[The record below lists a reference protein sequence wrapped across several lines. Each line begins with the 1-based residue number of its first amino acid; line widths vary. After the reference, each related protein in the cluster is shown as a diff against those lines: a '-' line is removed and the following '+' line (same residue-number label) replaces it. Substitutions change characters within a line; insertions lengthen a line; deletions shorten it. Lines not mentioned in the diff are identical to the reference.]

1 MASNGGGGGTNV
13 NIPSLIAQTQGTN
26 NEQRNNA
33 TQSLQ
38 YLESNHFSNYIM
50 ELCRILG
57 SPTETT
63 PIRQGAGLLL
73 KNCVGSSRSND
84 NIVTIR
90 NRWIAQPANM
100 RAKLKSAI
108 LTVLATPDR
117 SARDTAVNVV
127 SNLAMVE
134 TLGQWAD
141 LVPTLIKQCL
151 SKQPVVMYS
160 ALKCIGQIAEN
171 ENRADSEALSTFTA
185 KILECIAHGMSVS
198 HDEVQSE
205 AIHCLYHIMD
215 LIAANMQIEKERTI
229 IFQMVCCGSSLSGNQ
244 PLRLRSFMS
253 IGKLIECYYSTLKPY
268 MQSIFQISKECIE
281 RGIDGKEA
289 EDVTKMA
296 IEVWSTT
303 AEMESDIDFENAQNA
318 AENQSVS
325 AADKRVS
332 FGFVNKA
339 LELLVPIF
347 LKALLLQKEDYDE
360 DEWTVRKAAACALEL
375 FAVVAGDNILKY
387 VLQFVEKNI
396 AQQNWRAREAAVTA
410 FGSILDGPSEAK
422 LGGLVQQILKIVL
435 KLMSDAN
442 SQVRRSSAWTLGRI
456 CNLIPGSIDFNDEA
470 VNRAMLE
477 GLVKGL
483 NGDNSMANKVCW
495 CLASLATFSGSG
507 QNNSHRSTTIY
518 KGQNA
523 HNLMREL
530 LARANRRDID
540 GSLLIAVHEALNSI
554 IHFSEGMETALV
566 SLLPELVKQGLCV
579 AKAISERG
587 DELSQYKMAGL
598 FSSMQVILDKLG
610 QGCLSQE
617 LTTSIMQCCC
627 SLLECESALVYE
639 EALGCVT
646 YVARCVGGHFGRFL
660 EAANVQNML
669 IKAVRNGGSNE
680 EICRVGVGC
689 IGDVYLTCADQGVP
703 ASLQPFSD
711 RVVSELL
718 TLLISGEVNMELKQ
732 HIIDALTDILIAHGS
747 AARRYSS
754 DIMNK
759 CLEIGCLQPPSD
771 AEEDVLAVF
780 NDIRCSICDVCRS
793 CLSELKQGGDAFMKQ
808 FIPVIN
814 RFFSAVAQGLSRS
827 QVNPTLLQKVIMT
840 LSEAADYCDAGAKAE
855 LRTTHIQ
862 TILEAGGKHKE
873 IAEAAQT
880 AFQSLSGGGR

>member
-38 YLESNHFSNYIM
+38 YLEQNHFSNYIM

-57 SPTETT
+57 SASEATA
-63 PIRQGAGLLL
+63 IRQGAGLLL
-73 KNCVGSSRSND
+73 KNCVGSSRSGSD
-84 NIVTIR
+84 IATVR
-90 NRWIAQPANM
+90 RRWSAQPQNI
-100 RAKLKSAI
+100 RAKLKAAM
-108 LTVLATPDR
+108 LAVLATQER

-127 SNLAMVE
+127 SNLALVE
-134 TLGQWAD
+134 TLEQWTD
-141 LVPTLIKQCL
+141 LLPTLIKQCL

-160 ALKCIGQIAEN
+160 ALKCIGQIAETS
-171 ENRADSEALSTFTA
+171 DSDALATYSA
-185 KILECIAHGMSVS
+185 KILECIAHGMSVQ

-205 AIHCLYHIMD
+205 AIHCLYQIME

-229 IFQMVCCGSSLSGNQ
+229 IFQMVCCGSSLSTNRQ
-244 PLRLRSFMS
+244 LRMHSFMS
-253 IGKLIECYYSTLKPY
+253 IGKLIECYYATLKPY

-281 RGIDGKEA
+281 RGIAGKED

-303 AEMESDIDFENAQNA
+303 AEMEADIAFELASGDAPPAGA
-318 AENQSVS
+318 A
-325 AADKRVS
+325 KRVS

-347 LKALLLQKEDYDE
+347 LKALLLQKDEYDE

-387 VLQFVEKNI
+387 VLQFVERNI
-396 AQQNWRAREAAVTA
+396 AQQNWRAREAALTA
-410 FGSILDGPSEAK
+410 FGSILDGPSAAK

-435 KLMSDAN
+435 KLMSDSNA
-442 SQVRRSSAWTLGRI
+442 QVRMSSAWTLGRI
-456 CNLIPGSIDFNDEA
+456 CSLIPSSIDFTDEA

-477 GLVKGL
+477 ALVKGL
-483 NGDNSMANKVCW
+483 NGDNNMANKVCW
-495 CLASLATFSGSG
+495 CLASLATFSGQQSQG
-507 QNNSHRSTTIY
+507 QQGGTIY

-530 LARANRRDID
+530 LARANRRDVS
-540 GSLLIAVHEALNSI
+540 GALLISVHEALNSI
-554 IHFSEGMETALV
+554 IHFSSGMEQALA
-566 SLLPELVKQGLCV
+566 SLLPELVRQGLSV
-579 AKAISERG
+579 AKAIAARG

-598 FSSMQVILDKLG
+598 FSSLQVILDKLG
-610 QGCLSQE
+610 QGCLSPE

-627 SLLECESALVYE
+627 ALLECESALVYE

-660 EAANVQNML
+660 EAANVQQLL

-718 TLLISGEVNMELKQ
+718 TLLISAEVNMELKQ
-732 HIIDALTDILIAHGS
+732 HIIDALTDILIAHGA

-759 CLEIGCLQPPSD
+759 CLEIGCLSPPGD
-771 AEEDVLAVF
+771 ADEEVLEVF

-793 CLSELKQGGDAFMKQ
+793 CLGDALKTSMAQ
-808 FIPVIN
+808 LVPLMN
-814 RFFSAVAQGLSRS
+814 RFFAAVAQGLGR
-827 QVNPTLLQKVIMT
+827 QRVNAALLKKVIMT
-840 LSEAADYCDAGAKAE
+840 LSEAADYCDAANKAA
-855 LRTTHIQ
+855 LRTPHIQ
-862 TILEAGGKHKE
+862 TILEAGGKQKGNPE
-873 IAEAAQT
+873 LAEAAQT
-880 AFQSLSGGGR
+880 AFRSLSHTGSR

>member
-26 NEQRNNA
+26 NEQRNTA

-38 YLESNHFSNYIM
+38 YLEQNHFGNYIM

-57 SPTETT
+57 SPTETSA
-63 PIRQGAGLLL
+63 IRQGAGLLL
-73 KNCVGSSRSND
+73 KNCVGSSRSGSD
-84 NIVTIR
+84 IATVR
-90 NRWIAQPANM
+90 RRWSAQPANI
-100 RAKLKSAI
+100 RIKLKAAI
-108 LTVLATPDR
+108 LSVLATQDR

-134 TLGQWAD
+134 TLEQWSD
-141 LVPTLIKQCL
+141 LLPTLIKQCL
-151 SKQPVVMYS
+151 SKQRVVMYS

-171 ENRADSEALSTFTA
+171 TESEALSSFTA
-185 KILECIAHGMSVS
+185 KILECIAHGMSMQD
-198 HDEVQSE
+198 DEVQAE

-215 LIAANMQIEKERTI
+215 LISANMEIEKERTI
-229 IFQMVCCGSSLSGNQ
+229 IFQMVCCGSSLSTNQ
-244 PLRLRSFMS
+244 TLRLRSFMS
-253 IGKLIECYYSTLKPY
+253 IGKLIECYYATLKPY

-281 RGIDGKEA
+281 RGISGKEN

-303 AEMESDIDFENAQNA
+303 AEMEADIAFENESENA
-318 AENQSVS
+318 S
-325 AADKRVS
+325 AIPKADKRVS

-347 LKALLLQKEDYDE
+347 LKALLLQKDEYDE

-387 VLQFVEKNI
+387 VLQFVEQNI
-396 AQQNWRAREAAVTA
+396 AQQNWRSREAALTA
-410 FGSILDGPSEAK
+410 FGSILDGPSAGK
-422 LGGLVQQILKIVL
+422 LGNLVQQILKIVL
-435 KLMSDAN
+435 KLMSDSNA
-442 SQVRRSSAWTLGRI
+442 QVRSSAAWTLGRI
-456 CNLIPGSIDFNDEA
+456 CSLIPGSIDFTDDA

-483 NGDNSMANKVCW
+483 NGDNVMANKVCW
-495 CLASLATFSGSG
+495 CLASLATFSG
-507 QNNSHRSTTIY
+507 QNQNARGTTIY

-530 LARANRRDID
+530 LARANRRDVS
-540 GSLLIAVHEALNSI
+540 GTLLIAVHEALNSI
-554 IHFSEGMETALV
+554 IHFSQGMEPALG
-566 SLLPELVKQGLCV
+566 SLLPELVKQGLMV
-579 AKAISERG
+579 AKAISERGSG

-610 QGCLSQE
+610 QGCLDRD
-617 LTTSIMQCCC
+617 LTTQIMQCCC
-627 SLLECESALVYE
+627 SLLECESSLVYE

-660 EAANVQNML
+660 EAANVQNLL

-689 IGDVYLTCADQGVP
+689 IGDVYLTCADAGVP
-703 ASLQPFSD
+703 PSLQPFSD

-718 TLLISGEVNMELKQ
+718 TLLMSGEVNMELKQ
-732 HIIDALTDILIAHGS
+732 HIIDALTDILIAHGNGS
-747 AARRYSS
+747 RRYSS

-759 CLEIGCLQPPSD
+759 CLEIGCLLPPGD
-771 AEEDVLAVF
+771 AEEDVIEVF
-780 NDIRCSICDVCRS
+780 NEIRCSICDVCRS
-793 CLSELKQGGDAFMKQ
+793 CLGELKQSKGDAMMAQ

-814 RFFSAVAQGLSRS
+814 RFFSSVAQGIGRE
-827 QVNPTLLQKVIMT
+827 QVNGALLKKVIAT
-840 LSEAADYCDAGAKAE
+840 LSEAADYCDGANKAA
-855 LRTTHIQ
+855 LRTPHIQ
-862 TILEAGGKHKE
+862 TILEAGGKYGE

-880 AFQSLSGGGR
+880 AFRSLSG